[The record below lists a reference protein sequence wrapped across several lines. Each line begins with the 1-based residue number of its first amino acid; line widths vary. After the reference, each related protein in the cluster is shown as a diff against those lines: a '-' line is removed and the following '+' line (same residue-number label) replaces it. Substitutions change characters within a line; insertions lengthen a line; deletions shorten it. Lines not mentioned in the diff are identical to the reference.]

1 MTKRGGLFIALALI
15 GAGYFGAWVWHP
27 TAALT
32 YSADDLGEWLKF
44 FPIVQAGQ
52 SGIVRELFYLPIWI
66 TAIGLDLFAGRVKSI
81 GWKMMLVGL
90 SALLVFTPLPKYP
103 ELLTAYRTSEFAPT
117 FWITVASLLI
127 AIVLAI
133 FGGRLA
139 DRVEAI
145 IWIVMGLAAASIAPL
160 HFIKVMPEIERLY
173 HFSIGWGIFAVAI
186 GGVGLAVIGVTMLK
200 RNRAYS

>member
-1 MTKRGGLFIALALI
+1 MTNRSGLFIALALI

-44 FPIVQAGQ
+44 FPIVRAGQ

-66 TAIGLDLFAGRVKSI
+66 TSIGLGLFAGRVTSI
-81 GWKMMLVGL
+81 GWKLALVGL

-117 FWITVASLLI
+117 FWITVASLLFAI
-127 AIVLAI
+127 ASAI
-133 FGGRLA
+133 FGERLA
-139 DRVEAI
+139 DRAEAI
-145 IWIVMGLAAASIAPL
+145 IWLVAGLAAASIAPL
-160 HFIKVMPEIERLY
+160 HFVKVIPEIDRLY

-186 GGVGLAVIGVTMLK
+186 GGAGLAAIGVTMLK
-200 RNRAYS
+200 RTRAYS